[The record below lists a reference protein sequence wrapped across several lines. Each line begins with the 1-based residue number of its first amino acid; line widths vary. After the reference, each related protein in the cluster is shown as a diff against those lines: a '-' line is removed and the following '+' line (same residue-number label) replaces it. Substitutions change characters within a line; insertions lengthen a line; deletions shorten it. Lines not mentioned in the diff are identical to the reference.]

1 MTSYETLFIVHP
13 SLTEEEVK
21 PLIEKVKGV
30 IEEAGTVTEIEE
42 WGKKRLA
49 YEIEKVKDGYFT
61 LITFEAEPSVLDE
74 LNHIYRI
81 TENLLRGI
89 VINKEK

>member
-49 YEIEKVKDGYFT
+49 YEIEKVRDGYFT

>member
-13 SLTEEEVK
+13 SLVEEEVK
-21 PLIEKVKGV
+21 SLIEKVKGV

-49 YEIEKVKDGYFT
+49 YEIEKEKDGYFT
-61 LITFEAEPSVLDE
+61 LIKFEAEPSVLDE

-89 VINKEK
+89 IINKEK

>member
-61 LITFEAEPSVLDE
+61 LIKFEAEPSVLDE

-89 VINKEK
+89 IINKEK

>member
-13 SLTEEEVK
+13 SLSEEDVK
-21 PLIEKVKGV
+21 AIIEKVKAV

-49 YEIEKVKDGYFT
+49 YEIQKVRDGYYT
-61 LITFEAEPSVLDE
+61 LIKFKSEPKVLEE
-74 LNHIYRI
+74 LNHIFRI
-81 TENLLRGI
+81 TENVLRGI
-89 VINKEK
+89 IIKKEK